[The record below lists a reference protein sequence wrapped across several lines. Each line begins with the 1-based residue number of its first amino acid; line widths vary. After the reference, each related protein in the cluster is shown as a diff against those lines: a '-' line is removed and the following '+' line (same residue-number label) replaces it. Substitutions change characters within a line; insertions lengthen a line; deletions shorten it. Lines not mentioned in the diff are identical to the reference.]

1 MSDNNKPYKGLDE
14 ANQHI
19 EALKELH
26 LPFLPIDAKMSINLA
41 LKRCEEVLEPFN
53 ERAQALKEEEDRK
66 KAEAQKRQAELEAIC
81 AKEGHV
87 GKWKEGK
94 RYYEE
99 IVGEQGNW
107 VKATFSKPCWTI
119 YCKRCHQKV
128 TIEYKPAEIRRAEL
142 QAQIDALKKEK
153 DNL

>member
-53 ERAQALKEEEDRK
+53 ERAQALKEEEDPDNQLILLKQK
-66 KAEAQKRQAELEAIC
+66 KHWDDLRVQINKLLGIVI
-81 AKEGHV
+81 AK
-87 GKWKEGK
+87 
-94 RYYEE
+94 
-99 IVGEQGNW
+99 
-107 VKATFSKPCWTI
+107 
-119 YCKRCHQKV
+119 
-128 TIEYKPAEIRRAEL
+128 
-142 QAQIDALKKEK
+142 
-153 DNL
+153 